1 MSPIDL
7 FKAGV
12 VFGLSIYALAKKGF
26 KDTKLRE
33 GMIRKVMNPFVFI
46 ICSLT
51 MNILKQKKA

>member
-26 KDTKLRE
+26 SEDKLR
-33 GMIRKVMNPFVFI
+33 
-46 ICSLT
+46 
-51 MNILKQKKA
+51 A